1 MIKNIIFDI
10 GRVLIY
16 YNWKQFLLEEF
27 GDQKTADT
35 LYDAFFGHG
44 LWNEMDR
51 GVLTED
57 ELTAAFARY
66 APGYE
71 EQIRS
76 FTRSFAV
83 RFRQHPYAKP
93 WIRSLRSEGFGVYYL
108 SNYCQQAVDANPEVL
123 DFTDLM
129 DGGVFSYLVRL
140 IKPDPAIYR
149 LICERYSLEPE
160 ECVFIDDK
168 QVNVDAARAFGM
180 QAFVFTGYEDASKR
194 LESLVRDRV

>member
-1 MIKNIIFDI
+1 MIKNVIFDI
-10 GRVLIY
+10 GRVLIF

-27 GDQKTADT
+27 GDQQTADI
-35 LYDAFFGHG
+35 LFDAFFGHG

-57 ELTAAFARY
+57 ELTASFLQY

-83 RFRQHPYAKP
+83 RFTQHPYTKP
-93 WIRSLRSEGFGVYYL
+93 WISSLKEQGFGVYYL
-108 SNYCQQAVDANPEVL
+108 SNYCQQAIDANPDVL
-123 DFTDLM
+123 DFTGLM
-129 DGGVFSYLVRL
+129 DGGIFSCHVKL

-149 LICERYSLEPE
+149 CLCEKYGLVPE

-168 QVNVDAARAFGM
+168 QANVDAAIAFGM
-180 QAFVFTGYEDASKR
+180 QAFVFKGYDDAER
-194 LESLVRDRV
+194 TLESLTGKK